1 MSVKPI
7 AQVTIAAIAL
17 VCVAIF
23 IGGFFYTIFR
33 AAQWDCKEEISV
45 KIRWLDSKETQEP
58 RYTTQSVCVDYVR

>member
-1 MSVKPI
+1 MSVKSI
-7 AQVTIAAIAL
+7 AQVTITVIAV

-33 AAQWDCKEEISV
+33 AAQWDCEKEISV

-58 RYTTQSVCVDYVR
+58 RYTNQSVCVGYVR